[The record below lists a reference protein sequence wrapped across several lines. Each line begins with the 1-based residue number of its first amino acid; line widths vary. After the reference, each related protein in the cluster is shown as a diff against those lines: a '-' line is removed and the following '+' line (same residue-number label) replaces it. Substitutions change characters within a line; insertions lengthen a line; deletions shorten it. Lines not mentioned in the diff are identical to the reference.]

1 MNISTLIMKTYIK
14 YWLMA
19 VITVM
24 VCTNHVRAQEFY
36 RENETAMHIFHELD
50 RMFPKRYLEQRWMT
64 GAQYWVQYWFEDH
77 ADYEEHRPKI
87 TEIFDQLDATPFLH
101 KHTEETDSGDIMRK
115 TYAMSLR
122 SDIQGQQDFLKLE
135 TSPTGV
141 FFYYQT
147 TNRFAQAENDAIPDQ
162 AIIAELEKLFNQ
174 YVSRRKTV
182 KQEVH
187 FHGAYGRVVHNKG
200 YNNDPTAFSE
210 GCRYIIPKCTR
221 ADYQLFYDLFH
232 KYLKKDVVYVASN
245 DVYWEYE
252 ETGIRVRQADGRPL
266 YMGAAW
272 KNDKLYLIRLE
283 GSHNGNGVF
292 PRAWAEDNPI
302 WDSSYITKKL
312 QKNKQANQK

>member
-1 MNISTLIMKTYIK
+1 MKTYIK

-19 VITVM
+19 VTTVM

-50 RMFPKRYLEQRWMT
+50 RMFPKRYLEQR
-64 GAQYWVQYWFEDH
+64 
-77 ADYEEHRPKI
+77 
-87 TEIFDQLDATPFLH
+87 
-101 KHTEETDSGDIMRK
+101 
-115 TYAMSLR
+115 
-122 SDIQGQQDFLKLE
+122 
-135 TSPTGV
+135 
-141 FFYYQT
+141 
-147 TNRFAQAENDAIPDQ
+147 
-162 AIIAELEKLFNQ
+162 LFNQ
-174 YVSRRKTV
+174 YVSRRKTD

-200 YNNDPTAFSE
+200 YSNDPTAFSE

-221 ADYQLFYDLFH
+221 ADYRLFYDLFH

-252 ETGIRVRQADGRPL
+252 ETGIRVRQANGRPL

-292 PRAWAEDNPI
+292 PRAWTEDNPI

>member
-87 TEIFDQLDATPFLH
+87 TEIFDLLDATPFLH

-135 TSPTGV
+135 ASPTGV

-162 AIIAELEKLFNQ
+162 AIIAELEKLFNK
-174 YVSRRKTV
+174 YVSSRKTD
-182 KQEVH
+182 KQ
-187 FHGAYGRVVHNKG
+187 
-200 YNNDPTAFSE
+200 
-210 GCRYIIPKCTR
+210 
-221 ADYQLFYDLFH
+221 
-232 KYLKKDVVYVASN
+232 
-245 DVYWEYE
+245 
-252 ETGIRVRQADGRPL
+252 
-266 YMGAAW
+266 
-272 KNDKLYLIRLE
+272 
-283 GSHNGNGVF
+283 
-292 PRAWAEDNPI
+292 
-302 WDSSYITKKL
+302 
-312 QKNKQANQK
+312 